1 MLNIDKKYSLLESS
15 LLDYFENIENEIFMS
30 CHPVV
35 KDQREKS
42 YSFLRE
48 YGLPGNKAEKWR
60 NSLLPQNYNQPYTF
74 NRIPAKYDKT
84 VSEIFK
90 CNIHGYSAHIL
101 SMLNGWY
108 YNSSKESMQILK
120 DGVIAGS
127 ILTAQKE
134 YPELF
139 EKHFGKIAN
148 FQKDGFTATNTAL
161 FRDGIFIYVPDNVI
175 VKNAI
180 QLLMMV
186 NRDDRLLMNSRNL
199 IVLGKNSKLDFMHCD
214 DSINHDSSL
223 INTLTEI
230 YLDENASLDLYKLQ
244 NINDETTLLNNT
256 FIHQEKDSRSKVAV
270 LTLNGGKIRNEINV
284 DFQGQGAEAD
294 LNGIYLMDK
303 KQHIDNQVFVR
314 HSVPNCYSNELF
326 KGVLDDEASA
336 VFNGHIYVAKDAQK
350 TNAFQRNNN
359 ILMTPEASIDTMPF
373 LEIYADDVKCSHG
386 ATVGQIDE
394 DAMFYMMQ
402 RGISRQD
409 ARLLLMYAFASEVT
423 SKISIDP
430 LRISV
435 EDMIKRRLRGE
446 LSICEKCVLHC
457 SVPDKPI
464 EFEIDM
470 SKI

>member
-1 MLNIDKKYSLLESS
+1 
-15 LLDYFENIENEIFMS
+15 
-30 CHPVV
+30 
-35 KDQREKS
+35 
-42 YSFLRE
+42 
-48 YGLPGNKAEKWR
+48 
-60 NSLLPQNYNQPYTF
+60 
-74 NRIPAKYDKT
+74 
-84 VSEIFK
+84 
-90 CNIHGYSAHIL
+90 
-101 SMLNGWY
+101 
-108 YNSSKESMQILK
+108 
-120 DGVIAGS
+120 
-127 ILTAQKE
+127 
-134 YPELF
+134 
-139 EKHFGKIAN
+139 
-148 FQKDGFTATNTAL
+148 
-161 FRDGIFIYVPDNVI
+161 
-175 VKNAI
+175 
-180 QLLMMV
+180 
-186 NRDDRLLMNSRNL
+186 
-199 IVLGKNSKLDFMHCD
+199 MHCD
-214 DSINHDSSL
+214 DSINHDSSF

-303 KQHIDNQVFVR
+303 KQHVDNQVFVK

-386 ATVGQIDE
+386 ATVGQLDE

-457 SVPDKPI
+457 SVPNKPI